1 MVKFDIK
8 RAGKTFLYIC
18 LWGYLLMA
26 GLGNPAIAQNAKA
39 DSLRS
44 LLENDKS
51 DSNRV
56 KHMYLLAAQVNQ
68 TNPEEALTL
77 AQEAYFLAE
86 NLDYEDGESRSLG
99 MMANTLT
106 KIGNY
111 PKALELN
118 IQRLQ
123 LEEKRH
129 NPKNY
134 ASVLMN
140 IGVVYDLQEE
150 YTLALDYFRKSDSVF
165 SLYNIPEYA
174 YNRALNLGDVYNR
187 LNMSDSALKYFDR
200 SFYLAKELED
210 VDYMGT
216 SMTGLGH
223 VYLKRGNL
231 IQSRDE
237 YIKAVQYLREAK
249 DDEVLCE
256 TTLGLAN
263 LYRLLKMP
271 DSAEYY
277 AKMSLQTAR
286 QGFSSKELDAVG
298 FLTDHYK
305 SNRNLDSAFVYVDYL
320 HRLNDSLNSKSRIR
334 ASQVISSNEQYRQ
347 AEMEQNRRKAEKERL
362 QQLQML
368 LIAIF
373 IPGFFLLTLFLSRIK
388 VHIGAIRLLGILS
401 LLFFF
406 EYLTLLLHPTIANLT
421 HHTPIYEILIFVVIA
436 AFLIPAHHKLEHWL
450 IHNLLKHHPHF
461 KHPKKEETKEP
472 DHPMPPAP
480 KKH

>member
-1 MVKFDIK
+1 MVKHFILSARK
-8 RAGKTFLYIC
+8 FICRVPGLVIPVILAGTQLH
-18 LWGYLLMA
+18 
-26 GLGNPAIAQNAKA
+26 AQNSKA
-39 DSLRS
+39 DSLKA
-44 LLENDKS
+44 LLANDRN
-51 DSNRV
+51 DTNRV
-56 KHMYLLAAQVNQ
+56 KHMYQLAAQVNQ
-68 TNPEEALTL
+68 NNPDSALEL
-77 AQEAYFLAE
+77 SQQAYYLAE
-86 NLDYEDGESRSLG
+86 NLGYDDGESRSLG

-111 PKALELN
+111 TKALELN

-123 LEEKRH
+123 IEEKRH

-150 YTLALDYFRKSDSVF
+150 YAMALDYFRKSDSVF
-165 SLYNIPEYA
+165 NHYNIPDYK

-187 LNMSDSALKYFDR
+187 LNMPDSALKYF
-200 SFYLAKELED
+200 SKSLELAKEMQD
-210 VDYMGT
+210 VDLTGT
-216 SMTGLGH
+216 SLTGLGH
-223 VYLKRGNL
+223 VYLKLGNL
-231 IQSRDE
+231 ILARDQ
-237 YIKAVQYLREAK
+237 YITAVQNLREAQ

-263 LYRLLKMP
+263 LYRKMNKP
-271 DSAEYY
+271 DSAEFY

-286 QGFSSKELDAVG
+286 QGFSSKELDAVA

-305 SNRNLDSAFVYVDYL
+305 TTRNIDSAFVYVDYL

-347 AEMEQNRRKAEKERL
+347 AELAQKRILAEKERF

-373 IPGFFLLTLFLSRIK
+373 IPGFFLITLFLSRIK
-388 VHIGAIRLLGILS
+388 VHIGAVRLLGILS

-406 EYLTLLLHPTIANLT
+406 EYLTLLLHPTIANFT
-421 HHTPIYEILIFVVIA
+421 HHTPVYEILIFVVIA

-461 KHPKKEETKEP
+461 KHHKKEEAP
-472 DHPMPPAP
+472 HPEE
-480 KKH
+480 KKK